1 MLFKTQLQST
11 LQHEIKQRLRLQE
24 PKKKKL
30 CNQENKQRKKCK
42 SITPDKTEYIMKTL
56 KNNTCVKRGL
66 ETLQTTDVRAF
77 FYDIYTSTKLI
88 QILFP

>member
-24 PKKKKL
+24 PKKKKTV
-30 CNQENKQRKKCK
+30 QSRKQSKKYK

-88 QILFP
+88 QLLFP